1 MATRRLST
9 TSTLLSDRAS
19 TCTLLSDLDPGREK
33 ATSYGTCYKQHLDEA
48 DPLVDIRVS
57 EVDDYTSPSKE
68 ARYLARNSLPL
79 IATYLLQYSFS
90 IVMVFVVGHIGT
102 RELGAV
108 SLATMTA
115 CITGSAVC
123 EGLVTSLDT
132 LCAQSYG
139 SGRKTDVGLHLQRM
153 ILLLLVIMIPIGT
166 LWLNAGSIFPRLV
179 PDKDLA
185 LIAGSFLRILLIGAP
200 GHAFFEAGKRFVQ
213 AQGIFN
219 ASLLVLLVCAPL
231 NVLLQYVFVFQFQW
245 GLTGVALASSIS
257 KLLMPFILFLYVRFV
272 NPSSLACWGGFSK
285 EAFHSW
291 TPMIRLSIPGVV
303 MIAGKQLA
311 FQAITFSAS
320 YLTPADLG
328 AHSILLTACVVMF
341 HIPFAVS
348 VVVSTRLGNLVGVGA
363 LSAAKTATRT
373 YCAIFAALG
382 SADAVLIFALG
393 SHIPRFFSNDPVVVK
408 IATKVMPVLAAYQFF
423 DATTSLAGG
432 LLCGFGKQRVGG
444 WVTMTMY
451 YLFAMPLAM
460 FLCFGPPSMGLEGLW
475 IGYATGCGLL
485 TCAEGAYL
493 RFMNWSLVIEDA
505 KEGQA

>member
-1 MATRRLST
+1 MAPRRLST
-9 TSTLLSDRAS
+9 TSTLLSDNAS
-19 TCTLLSDLDPGREK
+19 TCTLLFDPEPGREK
-33 ATSYGTCYKQHLDEA
+33 AKTYGTCLKQDLEETKS
-48 DPLVDIRVS
+48 LVDIRACKADV
-57 EVDDYTSPSKE
+57 YTSPSEE
-68 ARYLARNSLPL
+68 AIFLVKKSLPL

-153 ILLLLVIMIPIGT
+153 ILLLLVVMIPIGI
-166 LWLNAGSIFPRLV
+166 LWLNAGSIFPRIM

-185 LIAGSFLRILLIGAP
+185 LIASSFLRILLIGAP

-257 KLLMPFILFLYVRFV
+257 KLLMPFVLFIYVRFV
-272 NPSSLACWGGFSK
+272 NPSSLVCWGGFSK
-285 EAFHSW
+285 EALHSW
-291 TPMIRLSIPGVV
+291 TPMVRLSIPGVV

-311 FQAITFSAS
+311 FQVITFSAS
-320 YLTPADLG
+320 YLTPAHLA

-348 VVVSTRLGNLVGVGA
+348 VVVSTRLGNLIGAGA
-363 LSAAKTATRT
+363 LSAAKTATKT
-373 YCAIFAALG
+373 YCAMFAALG
-382 SADAVLIFALG
+382 SADAMLIFFLS
-393 SHIPRFFSNDPVVVK
+393 SHIPKFFSNDPVVVK
-408 IATKVMPVLAAYQFF
+408 IATNVMPVLAAYQFF

-432 LLCGFGKQRVGG
+432 LLCGFGRQRIGG
-444 WVTMTMY
+444 WVTMTIY
-451 YLFAMPLAM
+451 YLLAMPLAG
-460 FLCFGPPSMGLEGLW
+460 FLCFGPPAMELEGLW
-475 IGYATGCGLL
+475 IGYAVGCGLL

-493 RFMNWSLVIEDA
+493 RFMNWNLAIEDV
-505 KEGQA
+505 KKRQA